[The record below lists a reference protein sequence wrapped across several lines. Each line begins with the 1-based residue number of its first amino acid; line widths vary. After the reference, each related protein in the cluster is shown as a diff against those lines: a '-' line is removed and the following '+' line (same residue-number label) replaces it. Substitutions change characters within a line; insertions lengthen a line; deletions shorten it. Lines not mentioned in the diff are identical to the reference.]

1 MMVEICALTKRMRGK
16 TILDNVNLA
25 IANNRVVALRGV
37 NGSGKTMLLRAM
49 AGLVIP
55 SSGTVS
61 VDGKVLGKGQDFP
74 GSIGLLIENPAFLE
88 ARTGL
93 SNLKLL
99 ASIRGV
105 VGERDVR
112 DALVAVGLD
121 PDDRRKF
128 GAYSLGMKQ
137 RLGIA
142 AATMENPDLIL
153 LDEPTNALDESG
165 MAMLADVVQKHKARG
180 ATIVI
185 ASHDGAFLHRVA
197 DATYCIAKGCLRPD
211 EGVSSGE

>member
-1 MMVEICALTKRMRGK
+1 MIVEICALTKRMRGK
-16 TILDNVNLA
+16 TILDNVSLV
-25 IANNRVVALRGV
+25 IENNQVVALRGV
-37 NGSGKTMLLRAM
+37 NGSGKTMLLRSI
-49 AGLVIP
+49 AGLVLP

-61 VDGKVLGKGQDFP
+61 IDGEILGKGRDFP
-74 GSIGLLIENPAFLE
+74 GSMGLLIENPAFLD

-105 VGERDVR
+105 VDEQDIR
-112 DALVAVGLD
+112 DAFVAVGLD
-121 PDDRRKF
+121 PDDKRKF

-165 MAMLADVVQKHKARG
+165 IAMLVDVVQKHKARG

-185 ASHDGAFLHRVA
+185 ASHDGAFLRRVA
-197 DATYCIAKGCLRPD
+197 DATYCIAEGRLRTD
-211 EGVSSGE
+211 EGAASDG

>member
-25 IANNRVVALRGV
+25 IANNQVVALRGV

-55 SSGTVS
+55 SSGSVS

-211 EGVSSGE
+211 EEVSSGE